1 MTNPPS
7 APRSW
12 RERPEIMLMLMA
24 IAVPLG
30 LSTYMAVI
38 NNFAVEKAA
47 FTGTEKGLQ
56 ESIREIPGFL
66 SFAVVYLLLFIR
78 EQKLALFML
87 LLLGIGTAITGFFPH
102 VTGILITT
110 FVMSVGFHY
119 FETVNQSLQLQWIK
133 KDVAPIVLGR
143 IIAAGAV
150 GSLVVYAGV
159 LILVPLLNASYVAIY
174 LVAGGG
180 TIAIALFCWLA
191 FPMFHQP
198 VTQNTGLVLRKRYWL
213 YYALTFMGGAR
224 RQIFFV
230 FAAFMMVDKFGLELH
245 KVAGIMLANQLLTM
259 WVAPKIG
266 KFIADWGER
275 RALILEYAG
284 LMIIFTAYAFVD
296 TVWIAVVLY
305 ILDHMFFSLAIA
317 MKTYLQK
324 IGDPADMAPTS
335 GVSFTINHIAAVFI
349 PVMLGPVY
357 VWNMAVVFLIGT
369 ALAGVSLLLSLLVPN
384 KPEPGNETIFKN
396 AAVPAPAE

>member
-1 MTNPPS
+1 MTVLQTPS
-7 APRSW
+7 W
-12 RERPEIMLMLMA
+12 HQRPEIMLTLMA

-38 NNFAVEKAA
+38 NNFAVERAA

-66 SFAVVYLLLFIR
+66 SFAVVYLLFFIR
-78 EQKLALFML
+78 EQKLALIALML
-87 LLLGIGTAITGFFPH
+87 LGVGTAVTGLFPNL
-102 VTGILITT
+102 TGILVTT
-110 FVMSVGFHY
+110 FIMSVGFHY

-133 KDVAPIVLGR
+133 KEIAPIVLGR
-143 IIAAGAV
+143 ILAASAV
-150 GSLVVYAGV
+150 GSLAVYAGV
-159 LILVPLLNASYVAIY
+159 LVLVPLLEASYIAIY

-180 TIAIALFCWLA
+180 TIAITLFCWLA
-191 FPMFHQP
+191 FPMFSQP
-198 VTQNTGLVLRKRYWL
+198 VVQNKGLVLRRRYWL
-213 YYALTFMGGAR
+213 YYTLTFMGGAR

-245 KVAGIMLANQLLTM
+245 KVAGVMLANQLLTM
-259 WVAPKIG
+259 WIAPKIG
-266 KFIADWGER
+266 KFIQDWGER

-284 LMIIFTAYAFVD
+284 LMTIFTAYAFVD
-296 TVWIAVVLY
+296 TVWLAIVLY

-335 GVSFTINHIAAVFI
+335 GVSFTINHIAAVII
-349 PVMLGPVY
+349 PVALGPVY

-369 ALAGVSLLLSLLVPN
+369 AMAAASLALSLLVPDT
-384 KPEPGNETIFKN
+384 PEPGRETILGPR
-396 AAVPAPAE
+396 AIATPAE

>member
-1 MTNPPS
+1 MTVLQTP
-7 APRSW
+7 SW
-12 RERPEIMLMLMA
+12 RQRPEIMLTLMA

-38 NNFAVEKAA
+38 NNFAVERAA

-66 SFAVVYLLLFIR
+66 SFAVVYLLFFIR
-78 EQKLALFML
+78 EQKLALIALML
-87 LLLGIGTAITGFFPH
+87 LGVGTAVTGLFPNL
-102 VTGILITT
+102 TGILVTT
-110 FVMSVGFHY
+110 FIMSVGFHY

-133 KDVAPIVLGR
+133 KEIAPIVLGR
-143 IIAAGAV
+143 ILAASAV
-150 GSLVVYAGV
+150 GSLAVYAGV
-159 LILVPLLNASYVAIY
+159 LVLVPLLEASYIAIY

-180 TIAIALFCWLA
+180 TIAITLFCWLA
-191 FPMFHQP
+191 FPMFSQP
-198 VTQNTGLVLRKRYWL
+198 VVQNKGLVLRRRYWL
-213 YYALTFMGGAR
+213 YYTLTFMGGAR

-245 KVAGIMLANQLLTM
+245 KVAGVMLANQLLTM
-259 WVAPKIG
+259 WIAPKIG
-266 KFIADWGER
+266 KFIQDWGER

-284 LMIIFTAYAFVD
+284 LMTIFTAYAFVD
-296 TVWIAVVLY
+296 TVWLAIVLY

-335 GVSFTINHIAAVFI
+335 GVSFTINHIAAVII
-349 PVMLGPVY
+349 PVALGPVY

-369 ALAGVSLLLSLLVPN
+369 AMAAASLALSLLVPDT
-384 KPEPGNETIFKN
+384 PEPGRETILGPR
-396 AAVPAPAE
+396 AIATPAE

>member
-1 MTNPPS
+1 MTVLQTP
-7 APRSW
+7 SW
-12 RERPEIMLMLMA
+12 RQRPEVMLTLMA

-30 LSTYMAVI
+30 LSTYMVVI
-38 NNFAVEKAA
+38 NNFAVERAA

-66 SFAVVYLLLFIR
+66 SFAIVYLLFFIR
-78 EQKLALFML
+78 EQKLALIALML
-87 LLLGIGTAITGFFPH
+87 LGVGTAVTGLFPNL
-102 VTGILITT
+102 TGILVTT
-110 FVMSVGFHY
+110 FIMSVGFHY

-133 KDVAPIVLGR
+133 TEIAPIVLGR
-143 IIAAGAV
+143 ILAASAV
-150 GSLVVYAGV
+150 GSLAVYAGV
-159 LILVPLLNASYVAIY
+159 LVLVPLLEASYIAIY

-180 TIAIALFCWLA
+180 TIAITLFCWLA
-191 FPMFHQP
+191 FPMFSQP
-198 VTQNTGLVLRKRYWL
+198 VVQNKGLVLRRRYWL
-213 YYALTFMGGAR
+213 YYTLTFMGGAR

-245 KVAGIMLANQLLTM
+245 KVAGVMLANQLLTM
-259 WVAPKIG
+259 WIAPKIG
-266 KFIADWGER
+266 KFIQDWGER
-275 RALILEYAG
+275 RALVLEYAG

-296 TVWIAVVLY
+296 SVWLAIVLY

-335 GVSFTINHIAAVFI
+335 GVSFTINHIAAVII
-349 PVMLGPVY
+349 PVALGPVY

-369 ALAGVSLLLSLLVPN
+369 AMAAASLALSLLVPDT
-384 KPEPGNETIFKN
+384 PEPGRETILGPR
-396 AAVPAPAE
+396 AIAAPAE